1 MELKSL
7 KTINIYIK
15 RKCGAGSCRGSCPS
29 PCISRARGVGRL
41 VPTPVDLT
49 APLGLFSSLQSSSC
63 TLIPGP
69 GLSAHLPLH
78 TFRQQVEGG
87 AWGLLHAL
95 SELREVWLRKGPAHD
110 AVGLE
115 GRNSAPLA
123 DRGSR
128 R

>member
-7 KTINIYIK
+7 KTINIYIT
-15 RKCGAGSCRGSCPS
+15 RKCGADGPTGFILFP
-29 PCISRARGVGRL
+29 PELLLHFDPWAR
-41 VPTPVDLT
+41 
-49 APLGLFSSLQSSSC
+49 
-63 TLIPGP
+63 TLIP
-69 GLSAHLPLH
+69 LPPTPH

-115 GRNSAPLA
+115 GRNSARLA